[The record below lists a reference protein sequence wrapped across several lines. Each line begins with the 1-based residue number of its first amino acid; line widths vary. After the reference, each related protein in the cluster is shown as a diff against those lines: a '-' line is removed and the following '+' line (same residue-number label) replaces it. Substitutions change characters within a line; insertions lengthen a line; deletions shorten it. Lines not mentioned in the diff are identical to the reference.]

1 MAAVD
6 QRDIYDSMTMQSD
19 SETYDQPDMS
29 SPSSPSSD
37 SASPLILYSPP
48 TFWGLVRGAAINLLL
63 PFVNG
68 LMLGFGELFANELA
82 FRFGWSNTKV
92 RLPASIRTKTET
104 DLGTGVSQPQTS
116 RTRRRD
122 VNRSCREEETQR
134 PGVERLHEHGV
145 GWRIERNTHDI
156 RRYMPE
162 VCIAAWSRVGVG
174 WSFRLSCHFNV
185 SFDQVRLGSFR
196 NQACQ
201 YVINRCTSSRYI
213 CLGILCELVRMSILS
228 NLGRG
233 VWHVRHDC
241 FQHVDDRLNDVTTEN
256 NSSCKKSRNK
266 FRSMRAEPPAR
277 SRRASVT
284 ASSRKFLLR
293 RLSRNL

>member
-19 SETYDQPDMS
+19 SETYDQPEMS

-92 RLPASIRTKTET
+92 RSAASIDTETET
-104 DLGTGVSQPQTS
+104 DLGAGLPQPQTS

-122 VNRSCREEETQR
+122 ANRPCREEETQR
-134 PGVERLHEHGV
+134 RGVGCIHEPGVRL
-145 GWRIERNTHDI
+145 RIKRYTHRI
-156 RRYMPE
+156 CGYMPWLSMT
-162 VCIAAWSRVGVG
+162 AWSGVGVG
-174 WSFRLSCHFNV
+174 WSFSLSCHFPV
-185 SFDQVRLGSFR
+185 LLDKVRFGSYR
-196 NQACQ
+196 SEACQ
-201 YVINRCTSSRYI
+201 YIRSASK
-213 CLGILCELVRMSILS
+213 LHS
-228 NLGRG
+228 
-233 VWHVRHDC
+233 HV
-241 FQHVDDRLNDVTTEN
+241 F
-256 NSSCKKSRNK
+256 
-266 FRSMRAEPPAR
+266 P
-277 SRRASVT
+277 
-284 ASSRKFLLR
+284 
-293 RLSRNL
+293 